1 MKTKLFPAL
10 LLLLLAPLA
19 FSADLSGTVT
29 NKTTGK
35 PAAGAD
41 VILLKLAEGMDEAGR
56 TKTDAQGRF
65 KIALDNDAAPH
76 LIRVV
81 FQDVTYHKSAPP
93 GTTAADIEVFNSAP
107 KVPGVRTSMNIV
119 RLEPQSGQLNVTE
132 LYVVKNDSKP
142 PRTQMSDRNFE
153 LKVPPTATM
162 DSALISTGTGMPLQG
177 SPIPGKK
184 PGEYAFMFPLRPGE
198 TRFQIAYHLP
208 YAGSFEWKPAPDG
221 VLEHF
226 VVMVPKGVELAPAE
240 PSLFE
245 GMPDESGATVRVAT
259 NVQPK
264 ANIGFKISGTGS
276 FPADTQNPQSPGPV
290 GGGAEA
296 TTEQPGGTREGP
308 GGGIGRP
315 IDAPNPLQQYMW
327 WILGGFVVL
336 LAAGA
341 WFFYR
346 QPAGAEEEE
355 LDPTKPVKLAPRPK
369 SGAPPRATV
378 AAVARPGAN
387 GRSGLLLDALKEEL
401 FALESERA
409 AGKISAEEYKRHKE
423 ALDVTLQRDRRR
435 GGGEDL

>member
-1 MKTKLFPAL
+1 MKTSMARKLFPAL
-10 LLLLLAPLA
+10 FLLLLLSSLA
-19 FSADLSGTVT
+19 FAADISGTVT

-56 TKTDAQGRF
+56 TKTDGQGRY
-65 KIALDNDAAPH
+65 KIALDNDATPH

-81 FQDVTYHKSAPP
+81 FQDVTYHKQAPP
-93 GTTAADIEVFNSAP
+93 GTTAADVEVFSSAP

-119 RLEPQSGQLNVTE
+119 RLEPQSGQLNITE
-132 LYVVKNDSKP
+132 LYVVKNESSP

-153 LKVPPTATM
+153 IKVPPTATM
-162 DSALISTGTGMPLQG
+162 DSALISTGAGMPLQG

-208 YAGSFEWKPAPDG
+208 YGGSFEWKPAPDG

-226 VVMVPKGVELAPAE
+226 VVMVPKGVELAPAD

-245 GMPDESGATVRVAT
+245 GMPDDSGATVRVAT

-264 ANIGFKISGTGS
+264 ANIAFKISGTGT
-276 FPADTQNPQSPGPV
+276 FPPETQGPQSPGPV
-290 GGGAEA
+290 GGEA
-296 TTEQPGGTREGP
+296 SAEQPGGTREGP
-308 GGGIGRP
+308 GGGIGKP

-341 WFFYR
+341 WFFYQ
-346 QPAGAEEEE
+346 QPAAPEEEE
-355 LDPTKPVKLAPRPK
+355 IDPTKPVKLSKR
-369 SGAPPRATV
+369 PRA
-378 AAVARPGAN
+378 AARPAAAAAPVARAGSN
-387 GRSGLLLDALKEEL
+387 GRSAALLDALKEEM
-401 FALESERA
+401 FALESERL
-409 AGKISAEEYKRHKE
+409 AGKLSAEEYKKHKD
-423 ALDVTLQRDRRR
+423 ALDVTLQRALGRQK
-435 GGGEDL
+435 